1 VIDMGAMRRALNGA
15 WARPRAAGADG
26 PRSRDLVLIALIA
39 GVSAFEGAVRPDL
52 EWRTATVLVTIAI
65 LTVLPWRR
73 TRPLASAIAFTA
85 ATSAFAL
92 AHALAGLEP
101 NALVATFV
109 FLTVPYALFRW
120 GSGKDR
126 IIGGTVIAAGL
137 VGSSALGSDP
147 LADLAAGVAFMG
159 GACLIGALR
168 RERLESRARLLESVR
183 AREREALA
191 RDLHDTV
198 AHHVSAIVIRAQVAD
213 ADPSQVP
220 ESLAVIE
227 REAQAVLGEMRS
239 LVRTLRAS
247 ADFAPTA
254 GLPELARLADPG
266 PPRVAVR
273 IEAPEALPV
282 VVASTLFRI
291 AQEGVTNARRHA
303 HGASTVDIA
312 VTAST
317 DAARIVVRDDGAP
330 ARSDAN
336 GGHGLQGMVERAALL
351 GGEMT
356 AGPDPSGGWTLRAS
370 LPLGDKR

>member
-1 VIDMGAMRRALNGA
+1 MDVPRTLRGA

-26 PRSRDLVLIALIA
+26 PRPRDLVLIAA
-39 GVSAFEGAVRPDL
+39 VAAVCAFEGAVRPDL
-52 EWRTATVLVTIAI
+52 EWRAATVLVTIAI
-65 LTVLPWRR
+65 LAVLPWRR
-73 TRPLASAIAFTA
+73 TRPLATAIALTA

-92 AHALAGLEP
+92 AHTLAGLEP

-126 IIGGTVIAAGL
+126 IIGGTVTAVGL
-137 VGSSALGSDP
+137 IVSSTLGSDP
-147 LADLAAGVAFMG
+147 IADLAAGVAFMG

-183 AREREALA
+183 LREREALA

-198 AHHVSAIVIRAQVAD
+198 AHHVSAIVIRAQVAG
-213 ADPSQVP
+213 ADPAQVAD
-220 ESLAVIE
+220 SLTVIE

-239 LVRTLRAS
+239 LVRTLRAP

-273 IEAPEALPV
+273 IEAPQELPI

-303 HGASTVDIA
+303 RDASTVDVEVSA
-312 VTAST
+312 DP

-330 ARSDAN
+330 TRPSAN
-336 GGHGLQGMVERAALL
+336 GGHGLQGMAERAALL

-356 AGPDPSGGWTLRAS
+356 AGPDPSGGWTLRAA
-370 LPLGDKR
+370 LPLGEQR

>member
-1 VIDMGAMRRALNGA
+1 VIDMDVRTLRRA

-26 PRSRDLVLIALIA
+26 PRPRDLVLIAAVAAVCAI
-39 GVSAFEGAVRPDL
+39 EGAVRPDL
-52 EWRTATVLVTIAI
+52 EWRAATVLVTIAI
-65 LTVLPWRR
+65 LAVLPWRR
-73 TRPLASAIAFTA
+73 TRPLATAIALTA

-92 AHALAGLEP
+92 AHTLAGLEP
-101 NALVATFV
+101 NALVATSV
-109 FLTVPYALFRW
+109 YLTVPYALFRW

-126 IIGGTVIAAGL
+126 IIGGTVTAAGL
-137 VGSSALGSDP
+137 IVSSTLGSDP

-183 AREREALA
+183 LREREALA

-198 AHHVSAIVIRAQVAD
+198 AHHVSAIVIRAQVAG
-213 ADPSQVP
+213 ADPAQVA
-220 ESLAVIE
+220 ESLTVIE

-239 LVRTLRAS
+239 LVRTLRAP

-273 IEAPEALPV
+273 IIEGPQELPV

-303 HGASTVDIA
+303 RDVSTVDIE
-312 VTAST
+312 VTADS

-330 ARSDAN
+330 ARPDAN
-336 GGHGLQGMVERAALL
+336 GGHGLQGMAERAALL

-356 AGPDPSGGWTLRAS
+356 AGPDPSGGWTLRAA
-370 LPLGDKR
+370 LPLGEKR

>member
-1 VIDMGAMRRALNGA
+1 VIDMDVPRTLRGA

-26 PRSRDLVLIALIA
+26 PRPRDLVLIAA
-39 GVSAFEGAVRPDL
+39 VAAVCAFEGAVRPDL
-52 EWRTATVLVTIAI
+52 EWRAATVLVTIAI
-65 LTVLPWRR
+65 LAVLPWRR
-73 TRPLASAIAFTA
+73 TRPLATAIALTA

-92 AHALAGLEP
+92 AHTLAGLEP

-126 IIGGTVIAAGL
+126 IIGGTVTAVGL
-137 VGSSALGSDP
+137 IVSSTLGSDP
-147 LADLAAGVAFMG
+147 IADLAAGVAFMG

-183 AREREALA
+183 LREREALA

-198 AHHVSAIVIRAQVAD
+198 AHHVSAIVIRAQVAG
-213 ADPSQVP
+213 ADPAQVAD
-220 ESLAVIE
+220 SLTVIE

-239 LVRTLRAS
+239 LVRTLRAP

-254 GLPELARLADPG
+254 GLLELARLADPG

-273 IEAPEALPV
+273 IEAPQELPI

-303 HGASTVDIA
+303 RDASTVDVEVSA
-312 VTAST
+312 DP

-330 ARSDAN
+330 TRPSAN
-336 GGHGLQGMVERAALL
+336 GGHGLQGMAERAALL

-356 AGPDPSGGWTLRAS
+356 AGPDPSGGWTLRAA
-370 LPLGDKR
+370 LPLGEQR